1 MYAPVHH
8 GNNPALYSNYMFKGK
23 GRNRP
28 FQAPGRFAVR
38 GRGNRAFRAPG
49 RRNVRGR
56 GFITKDQAKEG
67 LSKAMKVGV
76 PLIGKLIKGISK
88 QQRRQKRRSR
98 RKLRKLKGGNE
109 GLPLFGGPF
118 GKLMAMTAGFIK
130 SAEKKVAERKRNAA
144 RRKQFER

>member
-8 GNNPALYSNYMFKGK
+8 GNNPVLYSNYMFKGK

-28 FQAPGRFAVR
+28 FRAPGRFAVR

-88 QQRRQKRRSR
+88 KQRRQKRRSR
-98 RKLRKLKGGNE
+98 RKLRKLKGGNFE
-109 GLPLFGGPF
+109 DPLLGGPF
-118 GKLMAMTAGFIK
+118 GKLMAMTTGLMKLI
-130 SAEKKVAERKRNAA
+130 AA
-144 RRKQFER
+144 RRK